1 MNTLTARDLMTT
13 DVLTVPPATPVVA
26 VARMLADR
34 GISAVPVLDAAGAVV
49 GVITEADLIRRLAGE
64 VDEKPGFLSRMF
76 GDTGAQAERYART
89 HGATA
94 ADIMT
99 REVVSA
105 PPETPAAKLAHL
117 LEDRH
122 IRRVFIMEGG
132 RLLGL
137 VSRADLL
144 RAIVATPPTA
154 VTADDA
160 RIRAD
165 VMTAMRREPWAD
177 YVHTAVEVKG
187 GIVELYGYVRTDEVR
202 RGLVVLAGEVAGVKG
217 VTDRTEPLPVHL
229 YPGMAY

>member
-13 DVLTVPPATPVVA
+13 EVLTVPPETPVVA

-34 GISAVPVLDAAGAVV
+34 GISAVPVLDKAGAVL
-49 GVITEADLIRRLAGE
+49 GVVTEADLIRRLAGE

-76 GDTGAQAERYART
+76 GDTGEQAERYART

-99 REVVSA
+99 RDVVGV
-105 PPETPAAKLAHL
+105 PPETPVARLAHL

-122 IRRVFIMEGG
+122 IRRVFVMEDG
-132 RLLGL
+132 RLRGL

-154 VTADDA
+154 ANANDA

-165 VMTAMRREPWAD
+165 VVAAMRREPWAD
-177 YVHTAVEVKG
+177 YVHTSVEVKDG
-187 GIVELYGYVRTDEVR
+187 VVELYGYVRTDQVR
-202 RGLVVLAGEVAGVKG
+202 RGLVVLAGEVPGVKS
-217 VTDRTEPLPVHL
+217 VADHTEPLPVHL
-229 YPGMAY
+229 YPGMVY